1 MCNPNPNPTGC
12 TGIRERAYYSSIGMM
27 WAGKVERASIQV
39 GDGEA

>member
-12 TGIRERAYYSSIGMM
+12 TGIRERAYIGMM